1 MTTVSTSPAERHV
14 ATPLASLAALSRI
27 LSAAPDLHTAF
38 QLALDEAL
46 RVTAARCGHLYL
58 TPDGDT
64 LSRRIARG
72 CPLSPPDSP
81 YIREGGGAGSD
92 PASPDPLEAEVLTSG
107 KTRLIADLE
116 GTGEQDAPVHAGVRS
131 ALIVPLLSGARAIG
145 VLHLHSPHP
154 HAFDASLVGY
164 AEALAAQVA
173 LVADYARRTQA
184 LERIA
189 ESRMNELGEA
199 NRALTQEHARL
210 ETLLRIT
217 SELSVSLDLELVLNR
232 TLNLVNAAV
241 KAQQGGIFLSDPAR
255 EGGQWAIGSGPWAM
269 EYSQLLVNWAMEQ
282 RQAIVVPDLAQAPRW
297 PPEGQRPP
305 YRSAMAVPL
314 IATGDVLGAL
324 VLLHSEAGAFN
335 ADDLRLVRAAANQ
348 VATAINNAELYRLIR
363 DQAERLGQMLREQ
376 HMEAAKNRAILEAI
390 ADGVMVADAHG
401 RITLFNAAAERILGL
416 SREHMLG
423 RSTDEFLGLFGGG
436 ARSWTEAIYQW
447 AREAA
452 PRHEGTF
459 LAERLDIEG
468 RTVSV
473 HLAPVFMG
481 EEFIGSV
488 SVFRDIS
495 KEVEIDR
502 LKSDFVSTVSH
513 ELRTP
518 LTAIKGYAELL
529 LMGAAGPVSEQ
540 QRRFLS
546 IIQSNADRLTLLV
559 HDLLDLSRI
568 ESGRIGLSLMPLNLE
583 PIIRRVIALVNGRK
597 AQEGKIIWI
606 GVEVAPDLPPVLAD
620 ETRVTQILMNLV
632 DNAYNYTPVGGQILI
647 RARALEGAVEV
658 SVIDTGIGISREDM
672 PHIFERFYRG
682 NDPVVQRIP
691 GTGLGLAI
699 VKHLVE
705 LHGGHI
711 WVDSEPGVGSTFR
724 FLLPTP

>member
-1 MTTVSTSPAERHV
+1 MSAVSTPTAERH
-14 ATPLASLAALSRI
+14 AAPPLASLAALSRI
-27 LSAAPDLHTAF
+27 LSAAPDLNAAL
-38 QLALDEAL
+38 QLALDEAI
-46 RVTAARCGHLYL
+46 RTTAAHCGHLYL
-58 TPDGDT
+58 LPDGDS
-64 LSRRIARG
+64 LPQRIVRG
-72 CPLSPPDSP
+72 CSLPQ
-81 YIREGGGAGSD
+81 
-92 PASPDPLEAEVLTSG
+92 SPDPLEAEALASG
-107 KTRLIADLE
+107 KTRLIADLDQADD
-116 GTGEQDAPVHAGVRS
+116 QDTPGHAGVRS
-131 ALIVPLLSGARAIG
+131 ALIVPLLHGAAPIG
-145 VLHLHSPHP
+145 VLHLHSPRP
-154 HAFDASLVGY
+154 NAFDAGLVSY
-164 AEALAAQVA
+164 AEALAALVA
-173 LVADYARRTQA
+173 LAVDDARRYQA
-184 LERIA
+184 LERVA
-189 ESRMNELGEA
+189 ESRMAELAEA
-199 NRALTQEHARL
+199 NRALTMEHARL

-217 SELSVSLDLELVLNR
+217 SELSVSLDLDLVLNR
-232 TLNLVNAAV
+232 TLNLVNTAV
-241 KAQQGGIFLSDPAR
+241 KAQQGGIFLGDPAR
-255 EGGQWAIGSGPWAM
+255 PGSGPQPGGQWAIGSGPWAM
-269 EYSQLLVNWAMEQ
+269 EYSHPLVTWVMEQ
-282 RQAIVVPDLAQAPRW
+282 RQAIVVSDLTQEPRW
-297 PPEGQRPP
+297 HPDGRIPP
-305 YRSAMAVPL
+305 YRSALAVPL

-324 VLLHSEAGAFN
+324 VLLHLSPGAFS

-363 DQAERLGQMLREQ
+363 DQAERLGQMLRQQ
-376 HMEAAKNRAILEAI
+376 HVEAAKNRAILEAI
-390 ADGVMVADAHG
+390 ADGVMVADARG
-401 RITLFNAAAERILGL
+401 QITLFNAAAERILGL

-436 ARSWTEAIYQW
+436 ARLWTEAIYQW

-481 EEFIGSV
+481 DEFIGSV

-495 KEVEIDR
+495 KEVEVDR

-518 LTAIKGYAELL
+518 LTAIKGYADLL
-529 LMGAAGPVSEQ
+529 LMGAAGPISEQ
-540 QRRFLS
+540 QGKFLS

-568 ESGRIGLSLMPLNLE
+568 ESGRIGLSLAPLNLE

-606 GVEVAPDLPPVLAD
+606 GMEVAPDLSPVLAD

-632 DNAYNYTPVGGQILI
+632 DNAYNYTPAGGQILI
-647 RARALEGAVEV
+647 RARTLEGAVEV
-658 SVIDTGIGISREDM
+658 SVSDTGIGISREDL

-711 WVDSEPGVGSTFR
+711 WVDSQPGAGSIFR

>member
-1 MTTVSTSPAERHV
+1 MSAISTPPAERHV

-27 LSAAPDLHTAF
+27 LSAAPDLNAAL
-38 QLALDEAL
+38 QLALEEAI
-46 RVTAARCGHLYL
+46 RVTAAHCGNLYL
-58 TPDGDT
+58 APDNGAPPH
-64 LSRRIARG
+64 RIVRG
-72 CPLSPPDSP
+72 CPLPQ
-81 YIREGGGAGSD
+81 A
-92 PASPDPLEAEVLTSG
+92 PDPLEVEVIASG
-107 KTRLIADLE
+107 ETRLIADV
-116 GTGEQDAPVHAGVRS
+116 EQAGNGDTPVHAGVRS
-131 ALIVPLLSGARAIG
+131 ALIVPLLNGTTAIG
-145 VLHLHSPHP
+145 VLHLHSSRPQ
-154 HAFDASLVGY
+154 AFSAGLVSY

-255 EGGQWAIGSGPWAM
+255 EGGQWAIGSGPWAI
-269 EYSQLLVNWAMEQ
+269 EHSQHLVNWVMEQ
-282 RQAIVVPDLAQAPRW
+282 HQAVVVPDLTQESRW
-297 PPEGQRPP
+297 LPDGQMPP
-305 YRSAMAVPL
+305 YRSALAVPL

-324 VLLHSEAGAFN
+324 VLLHSEAGAFSS
-335 ADDLRLVRAAANQ
+335 DDLRLVRAAANQ

-363 DQAERLGQMLREQ
+363 DQAERLGQMLRQ
-376 HMEAAKNRAILEAI
+376 QQVEAAKNRAILEAV

-401 RITLFNAAAERILGL
+401 RIILFNAAAERILGL
-416 SREHMLG
+416 SRERMLG

-436 ARSWTEAIYQW
+436 ARSWAEAIYQW
-447 AREAA
+447 ARELA

-481 EEFIGSV
+481 DEFIGSV

-495 KEVEIDR
+495 KEVEVDR

-518 LTAIKGYAELL
+518 LTAIKGYADLL
-529 LMGAAGPVSEQ
+529 LMGAAGPIGER
-540 QRRFLS
+540 QRKFLG
-546 IIQSNADRLTLLV
+546 IIRSNADRLTLLV

-583 PIIRRVIALVNGRK
+583 PIIRRVLTLVNGRK
-597 AQEGKIIWI
+597 AQEGKIIRI
-606 GVEVAPDLPPVLAD
+606 GVEVAPGLPPVLAD

-632 DNAYNYTPVGGQILI
+632 DNAYNYTPAGGQVLI
-647 RARALEGAVEV
+647 RAQPLEGAVEV
-658 SVIDTGIGISREDM
+658 SVSDTGIGISREDL

-682 NDPVVQRIP
+682 NDPLVQRIP

-711 WVDSEPGVGSTFR
+711 WVDSEPGQGSTFR

>member
-1 MTTVSTSPAERHV
+1 MSALSTPTTERRA
-14 ATPLASLAALSRI
+14 ATPLASLATLSRI
-27 LSAAPDLHTAF
+27 FSAAPDLNTAL
-38 QLALDEAL
+38 QLALDEAI
-46 RVTAARCGHLYL
+46 RITAAHCGHLYL
-58 TPDGDT
+58 LPGNGAPPY
-64 LSRRIARG
+64 RIVRG
-72 CPLSPPDSP
+72 CPLPQ
-81 YIREGGGAGSD
+81 ASD
-92 PASPDPLEAEVLTSG
+92 PLAAEVLADG
-107 KTRLIADLE
+107 KTRLIVDLDQASD
-116 GTGEQDAPVHAGVRS
+116 QDAPGHAGVRS
-131 ALIVPLLSGARAIG
+131 ALIVPLLHGATTIG
-145 VLHLHSPHP
+145 ALHLHSPRP
-154 HAFDASLVGY
+154 NAFDASLVSY
-164 AEALAAQVA
+164 AEALAAQIA
-173 LVADYARRTQA
+173 LVADYVRRYQA
-184 LERIA
+184 LEQIA
-189 ESRMNELGEA
+189 ESRMAELGEA
-199 NRALTQEHARL
+199 NRALTREHARL

-217 SELSVSLDLELVLNR
+217 SELSVSLDLDLVLNR
-232 TLNLVNAAV
+232 TLNLVNTAV
-241 KAQQGGIFLSDPAR
+241 KAQQGGIFLGDPAR
-255 EGGQWAIGSGPWAM
+255 EDGQWAIGSGPWAT
-269 EYSQLLVNWAMEQ
+269 EYSQPLVTWVMEQ
-282 RQAIVVPDLAQAPRW
+282 RQAIVVPDLAQEPRW
-297 PPEGQRPP
+297 YPDGQIPP
-305 YRSAMAVPL
+305 YRSALAVPL

-324 VLLHSEAGAFN
+324 VLLHSDAGAFS
-335 ADDLRLVRAAANQ
+335 ADDLRLVRAAAHQ

-363 DQAERLGQMLREQ
+363 DQAERLGQMLRQQ
-376 HMEAAKNRAILEAI
+376 HVEAAKNRAILEAI
-390 ADGVMVADAHG
+390 ADGVMVADAQG
-401 RITLFNAAAERILGL
+401 QITLFNAAAERILGL

-423 RSTDEFLGLFGGG
+423 RSTDEFLGLFGAG

-481 EEFIGSV
+481 DEFIGSV

-495 KEVEIDR
+495 KEVEVDR

-518 LTAIKGYAELL
+518 LTAIKGYADLL
-529 LMGAAGPVSEQ
+529 LMGAAGPISEQ
-540 QRRFLS
+540 QGKFLS

-568 ESGRIGLSLMPLNLE
+568 ESGRIGLSLAPLNLE

-597 AQEGKIIWI
+597 AQEGKNIWI
-606 GVEVAPDLPPVLAD
+606 GMETAPDLPPVLAD

-632 DNAYNYTPVGGQILI
+632 DNAYNYTPAGGQILI
-647 RARALEGAVEV
+647 QARALEGAVEISV
-658 SVIDTGIGISREDM
+658 SDTGIGISREDL

-711 WVDSEPGVGSTFR
+711 WVDSEPDKGSVFR
-724 FLLPTP
+724 FLLPIP